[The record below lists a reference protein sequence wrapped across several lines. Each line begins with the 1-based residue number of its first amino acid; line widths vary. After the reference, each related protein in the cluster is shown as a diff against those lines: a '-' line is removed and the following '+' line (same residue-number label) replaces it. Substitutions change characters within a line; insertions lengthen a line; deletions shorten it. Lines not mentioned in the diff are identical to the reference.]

1 MSWLT
6 RARSIHR
13 QVLRENG
20 QDLLEYALLGGLIA
34 ITAIAGV
41 SKLGSTLSTTFWEV
55 IGNYNY
61 R

>member
-1 MSWLT
+1 MTMELIT
-6 RARSIHR
+6 R
-13 QVLRENG
+13 LRALVKNDEG

-41 SKLGSTLSTTFWEV
+41 SKLGTTLNSTFWEV
-55 IGNYNY
+55 IGHYNY

>member
-1 MSWLT
+1 MTWLKT
-6 RARSIHR
+6 ARSIAQ
-13 QVLRENG
+13 QVLRDNG

-41 SKLGSTLSTTFWEV
+41 SKLGNTINSAFWE
-55 IGNYNY
+55 IIANYNY

>member
-1 MSWLT
+1 MSWLKT
-6 RARSIHR
+6 ARSIPR
-13 QVLRENG
+13 QVLRDNG

-41 SKLGSTLSTTFWEV
+41 SKLGATLNSTFWEV

>member
-1 MSWLT
+1 MSWLKT
-6 RARSIHR
+6 ARSIAQ
-13 QVLRENG
+13 QVLRDNG

-41 SKLGSTLSTTFWEV
+41 SKLGTVLNSTFWEV
-55 IGNYNY
+55 IANY